1 MDEILFK
8 ILQKYKIEFESVGQA
23 QKGYRNSSYLVTC
36 KNGELI
42 NLIIYKREPGIL
54 QKIKSANKVSLEM
67 HKAGLP
73 VRYPIGKIL
82 RLTENYYACIYNYLP
97 GSTIPWESYS
107 MDHLKLLGQYLNKI
121 HFHGKNMPSQN
132 VVKEAEVLKVILS
145 RVENYFKNDNVK
157 VALKNKLNIEINF
170 DNFLKQSEKII
181 NDVESSN
188 KSTIL
193 HMDFV
198 RGNILFEENPELHI
212 SGIID
217 FEKTSIGSPLFDL
230 ARTLAFLI
238 VDCKYKSE
246 DKIRK
251 YFLKSGYIKR
261 GDLKLESY
269 KWLNKLV
276 VIYLIYDFYKF
287 LKHNPYEFLNQ
298 NQHFVRTVNALK
310 SSKLLL

>member
-1 MDEILFK
+1 MDEILKK

-36 KNGELI
+36 ENGELI
-42 NLIIYKREPGIL
+42 NLILYKRELDIL

-67 HKAGLP
+67 HKSGLP

-132 VVKEAEVLKVILS
+132 LVKEAEVLKAILS
-145 RVENYFKNDNVK
+145 RVDNYFKNDNVK

-170 DNFLKQSEKII
+170 DNLLKQSEKII

-198 RGNILFEENPELHI
+198 RGNILFEYNPTRI
-212 SGIID
+212 SGILD
-217 FEKTSIGSPLFDL
+217 FEKASYGSPLFDI
-230 ARTLAFLI
+230 ARTMAFLI

-246 DKIRK
+246 EKIRK
-251 YFLKSGYIKR
+251 YFLKSGYIKN
-261 GDLKLESY
+261 GNY
-269 KWLNKLV
+269 KFDSFKYLNELV
-276 VIYLIYDFYKF
+276 ALYLIYDFYKF
-287 LKHNPYEFLNQ
+287 LKHNPYEYLNQ
-298 NQHFVRTVNALK
+298 NEHFNRTVKVLK
-310 SSKLLL
+310 DTRLLL